1 MKEKVFL
8 LVGYRPTLVAK
19 TVYKVFYL
27 SCWFRSV
34 TKLPIILK
42 GILTAEDSRLAV
54 QHGVDGIIV
63 SAHGGRRLNTV
74 PTTVRLSMTY
84 ACMIVYLFDCTV
96 SIDRVSV

>member
-8 LVGYRPTLVAK
+8 LIGYRPTLAAK

-42 GILTAEDSRLAV
+42 GILIAEDSRLAV
-54 QHGVDGIIV
+54 QHGVDSIIV

-74 PTTVRLSMTY
+74 PTTVRLSMDI
-84 ACMIVYLFDCTV
+84 CMIVYLFDCTV